1 MVPVG
6 DHVDGA
12 QVAGDDRIIH
22 DPILESSQ
30 IVVERDDVFLEG
42 DAGCQRDPTLV
53 AFHAR
58 GCRRKPFVQP
68 LRCTDET
75 PHGVGVSID
84 EEVSPNRSHTAKL
97 LGEPPVDRSELMSS
111 EVLVDL

>member
-1 MVPVG
+1 
-6 DHVDGA
+6 
-12 QVAGDDRIIH
+12 
-22 DPILESSQ
+22 
-30 IVVERDDVFLEG
+30 
-42 DAGCQRDPTLV
+42 
-53 AFHAR
+53 
-58 GCRRKPFVQP
+58 VQP